1 MSLIL
6 TIALGIVLGFMI
18 LGAIRLL
25 LTVLPVAWESLIDYV
40 LHKIDGWGLLWIAL
54 FAVLV
59 IVGVAEKIKH
69 KP

>member
-1 MSLIL
+1 
-6 TIALGIVLGFMI
+6 MI